1 METIGIFVGTVHGN
15 AQFIA
20 EEAVEILTAQ
30 GHQLSLYDTPTWQ
43 QWHSSQL
50 TLHLIITSTTGQ
62 GDLPDNI
69 RPLFF
74 EMESK
79 GGYQPTVRYAII
91 ALGDSSYPD
100 FCQAGKTFDELLQS
114 QQAKRLREVLFIDAC
129 EVAEPE
135 QVALPWLQEWQI

>member
-1 METIGIFVGTVHGN
+1 MANIGIFVGTVYGN

-20 EEAVEILTAQ
+20 EEAVALLIAQ
-30 GHQLSLYDTPTWQ
+30 GHQVSLYDEPTWQ
-43 QWHSSQL
+43 QWNSSQL
-50 TLHLIITSTTGQ
+50 SLHLIITSTTGQ

-69 RPLFF
+69 RPLFLD
-74 EMESK
+74 MESK
-79 GGYQPTVRYAII
+79 GGYQPMVRYAII

-100 FCQAGKTFDELLQS
+100 FCQAGKAFDELLQS
-114 QQAKRLREVLFIDAC
+114 QHAQRIREVLFIDGC